1 MGSDFAVFILSHG
14 RAENVITYNTLRR
27 DGYTGEIYIV
37 IDDED
42 SQGEKYKKLY
52 GEKVL
57 VFSKA
62 EIAKRFD
69 TYDTSSDFRT
79 VVFARNA
86 CFDFAK
92 ELGYRYFCELDDDYT
107 SFQYRYPQGEHLL
120 GKEITNLDFIF
131 SALLEFYRS
140 SDITSLAMAQGGDF
154 IGGINGGNYKKKILR
169 KAMNS
174 FICSTERPFFFVGRI
189 NEDVNTYTTLG
200 SRGKLFLTVTDL
212 MLTQVAT
219 QTNKG
224 GMTDVYNANGTYLKS
239 FFSILSTPSAVSIR
253 MMGDTHVRIH
263 HHIQWDYCV
272 PKIIN
277 AKWRKGERKN
287 GNGKTEKGN

>member
-1 MGSDFAVFILSHG
+1 MMGSEFAVFILSHG
-14 RAENVITYNTLRR
+14 RAENVITYNTLRK

-69 TYDTSSDFRT
+69 IYDASSDFRT

-92 ELGYRYFCELDDDYT
+92 ELGYHYFCELDDDYT

-120 GKEITNLDFIF
+120 GKEINNLDFI
-131 SALLEFYRS
+131 
-140 SDITSLAMAQGGDF
+140 
-154 IGGINGGNYKKKILR
+154 
-169 KAMNS
+169 
-174 FICSTERPFFFVGRI
+174 
-189 NEDVNTYTTLG
+189 
-200 SRGKLFLTVTDL
+200 LT
-212 MLTQVAT
+212 
-219 QTNKG
+219 
-224 GMTDVYNANGTYLKS
+224 
-239 FFSILSTPSAVSIR
+239 
-253 MMGDTHVRIH
+253 H
-263 HHIQWDYCV
+263 
-272 PKIIN
+272 
-277 AKWRKGERKN
+277 
-287 GNGKTEKGN
+287 